1 MKRRALGKSGI
12 EVSEIGLGCW
22 QLGGDFGPMD
32 NATADAIL
40 RAAQDAGVDFWDTA
54 DVYGAGLS
62 ESRIER
68 YRYENKPRA
77 VIATKV
83 GRAPGLYPD
92 GYTKERVRAN
102 IASSATRLGV
112 QRLDLVQLHCVPPAV
127 LAAGDIL
134 AWMEDFRREGLI
146 RAFGASVE
154 TLEEALMVVGH
165 PQLTSLQ
172 VIFNLFRQNAIDAL
186 FPAAEQN
193 GVGIIVRLPLAS
205 GVLGGKMKREQEFAE
220 SDHRNYNRHGEAF
233 SVGETFSGVPFDRAL
248 DFVEEMRPWVPA
260 GMSMAQMA
268 MRWILDYPAVTTIIT
283 GASRP
288 GQVTENAAVS
298 DLPPLAPDLHKK
310 LAELYRSKVEKEVVV
325 TI

>member
-1 MKRRALGKSGI
+1 MKRRTLGKSGI

-186 FPAAEQN
+186 FPAAEKN

-205 GVLGGKMKREQEFAE
+205 GVLGGKMKRGQEFAE

-248 DFVEEMRPWVPA
+248 DFVEEIRPWVPA

-298 DLPPLAPDLHKK
+298 DLPPLAPDLHKR